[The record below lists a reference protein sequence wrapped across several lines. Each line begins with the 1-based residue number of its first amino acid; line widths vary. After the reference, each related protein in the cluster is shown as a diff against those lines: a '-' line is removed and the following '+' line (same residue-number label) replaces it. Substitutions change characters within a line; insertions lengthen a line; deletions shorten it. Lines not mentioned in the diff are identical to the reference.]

1 MSDLLDSD
9 GPDYDPEAYAEMID
23 VARKR
28 ERENPPPRKQE
39 VWSHVGF
46 IRHFGLWT
54 WVQYERSRRRSERAF
69 GRKYDPRLDGAPM
82 LRKAGFSEA
91 EIEHFREHGLA

>member
-9 GPDYDPEAYAEMID
+9 GPDYDPEAYAEQID
-23 VARKR
+23 LARKR
-28 ERENPPPRKQE
+28 ERENPPPKKVEAQGHI
-39 VWSHVGF
+39 WF

-54 WVQYERSRRRSERAF
+54 WVQYERARRRSERVF
-69 GRKYDPRLDGAPM
+69 GRAFDPTLDGATM
-82 LRKAGFSEA
+82 LRKVGFSEQ